1 MADKVKIILVASH
14 GGHWIQLQRLLPAFE
29 NASLHFVTT
38 NPEITVDAGAR
49 LSIVQDANLN
59 EKLALLKLAFQVFR
73 VVLKS
78 RPDVVFSTGA
88 APGFFALMFGKL
100 FGAKTIWLDSIA
112 NAQQLS
118 VSGQKVK
125 PFADLWL
132 TQWEELS
139 GPEGPEYKGA
149 VV

>member
-1 MADKVKIILVASH
+1 MINSTVSNESAPKSLV
-14 GGHWIQLQRLLPAFE
+14 
-29 NASLHFVTT
+29 
-38 NPEITVDAGAR
+38 
-49 LSIVQDANLN
+49 
-59 EKLALLKLAFQVFR
+59 KLALQVFWI
-73 VVLKS
+73 VLKV

-100 FGAKTIWLDSIA
+100 FGARTIWLDSIA
-112 NAQQLS
+112 NAQKLS
-118 VSGQKVK
+118 VSGQKVR

-139 GPEGPEYKGA
+139 SNKGPDYRGA

>member
-1 MADKVKIILVASH
+1 MKALLVASK
-14 GGHWIQLQRLLPAFE
+14 GGHWIQLQRVLPAF
-29 NASLHFVTT
+29 SGMDIHFVSTHK
-38 NPEITVDAGAR
+38 ELSVSDEYE
-49 LSIVQDANLN
+49 LSIVQDANLD
-59 EKLALLKLAFQVFR
+59 EKLALIRLSVQMLYLVFR
-73 VVLKS
+73 V

-88 APGFFALMFGKL
+88 APGFFALMFGKML
-100 FGAKTIWLDSIA
+100 GAKTIWLDSIA

-118 VSGQKVK
+118 VSGKKVK

-139 GPEGPEYKGA
+139 SPEGPDYRGA